1 MFVYTKFCVFL
12 QSKVKQRNNIKIKTT
27 MKTKGEIYIAA
38 TRLYE
43 ATLVEFMNYRNGCP
57 TTKKD
62 DVETLLGRVRKA
74 AEWCKANDKF
84 PEFKCFAS
92 SRMNHK
98 EGDNYLAA
106 MAMYHHICFGENLEI
121 YRLREKF

>member
-1 MFVYTKFCVFL
+1 
-12 QSKVKQRNNIKIKTT
+12 

-57 TTKKD
+57 TTS
-62 DVETLLGRVRKA
+62 VEEVEGLLARTRKA
-74 AEWCKANDKF
+74 AEWCKTNDKF
-84 PEFKCFAS
+84 PEFKYFAS

-98 EGDNYLAA
+98 VSDDYLAA
-106 MAMYHHICFGENLEI
+106 MNLYHHICFDENLEI
-121 YRLREKF
+121 NRLR

>member
-1 MFVYTKFCVFL
+1 MYFCNRKLNEETTF
-12 QSKVKQRNNIKIKTT
+12 KIKTT

-57 TTKKD
+57 TTKKE
-62 DVETLLGRVRKA
+62 DVIMLLGRVQKA

-84 PEFKCFAS
+84 PEFKYFAS

-106 MAMYHHICFGENLEI
+106 MEMYHNICFGENLEI

>member
-1 MFVYTKFCVFL
+1 
-12 QSKVKQRNNIKIKTT
+12 

-57 TTKKD
+57 TTKKE
-62 DVETLLGRVRKA
+62 DVEMLLGRVQKA

-84 PEFKCFAS
+84 PEFKYFAS
-92 SRMNHK
+92 TRMNHK

-106 MAMYHHICFGENLEI
+106 MGMYHHICFEENLEI

>member
-12 QSKVKQRNNIKIKTT
+12 QSKVNKKNTTT

-57 TTKKD
+57 TTKKE
-62 DVETLLGRVRKA
+62 DVEMLLGRVQKA

-84 PEFKCFAS
+84 PEFKYFAS